1 MTALIIIMKFTFL
14 KSTNPYFN
22 LAVEEYLLKHTN
34 EEYFLL
40 WQNEPT
46 VVIGKNQ
53 NVFAEINIPYTKEN
67 GIYIARRITGGGAVY
82 HDLGNINYSFIS
94 EKQGNDIDFERFSRP
109 IIEALADIG
118 ISAALSGRND
128 IMVGDKKISG
138 NAQTMFESR
147 VLHHGTLLFDSDLDR
162 LSSALLVDERKFK
175 AKGIKSTR
183 SRVANI
189 NTFLDREYAVKDFI
203 EKIKS
208 HIFSKYD
215 ATKFEIENNEIIESL
230 YKRNKSDSWLYPE
243 RDYLSRFSINVNE
256 RYKFGTISIFL
267 DMKNDII
274 TKAKIEGD
282 FFGTRDI
289 SEIEELLSKNSLS
302 NIDRII
308 SKITVSDYILGMT
321 NEEFINLM
329 KK

>member
-1 MTALIIIMKFTFL
+1 MSEAGEPKWQDYILSEGGIIDKW
-14 KSTNPYFN
+14 FN
-22 LAVEEYLLKHTN
+22 L
-34 EEYFLL
+34 
-40 WQNEPT
+40 
-46 VVIGKNQ
+46 
-53 NVFAEINIPYTKEN
+53 
-67 GIYIARRITGGGAVY
+67 GIDGLRLDV
-82 HDLGNINYSFIS
+82 
-94 EKQGNDIDFERFSRP
+94 
-109 IIEALADIG
+109 ADE
-118 ISAALSGRND
+118 LTD
-128 IMVGDKKISG
+128 
-138 NAQTMFESR
+138 
-147 VLHHGTLLFDSDLDR
+147 
-162 LSSALLVDERKFK
+162 
-175 AKGIKSTR
+175 
-183 SRVANI
+183 
-189 NTFLDREYAVKDFI
+189 DFI